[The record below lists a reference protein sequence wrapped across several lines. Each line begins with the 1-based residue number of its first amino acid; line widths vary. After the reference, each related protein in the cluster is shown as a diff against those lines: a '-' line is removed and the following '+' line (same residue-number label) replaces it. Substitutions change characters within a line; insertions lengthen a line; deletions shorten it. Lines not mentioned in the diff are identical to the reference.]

1 MPERKIEKATIF
13 LFIDPAG
20 GTDYS
25 NVVCLENFSFSRSVA
40 TVDASTICGPDSSP
54 GDITGSVNMAGQ
66 TFLEPDSG
74 KISAPDLFDLIEN
87 KETFSWKISPA
98 VPVNGDMI
106 KTGNGYFSSYQE
118 DYNFSDNGKFSATI
132 SIAGNVTQTIEGES

>member
-1 MPERKIEKATIF
+1 MPRKIEKASIF
-13 LFIDPAG
+13 LFIDPAS

-25 NVVCLENFSFSRSVA
+25 NVVCLENFSFSRSVG

-54 GDITGSVNMAGQ
+54 GDITGAINHSGQ
-66 TFLEPDSG
+66 TFLDPVSG
-74 KISAPDLFDLIEN
+74 EISAPDLFTLIEN

-98 VPVNGDMI
+98 VPVAGDMI
-106 KTGNGYFSSYQE
+106 KTGNGYYSSYQE
-118 DYNFSDNGKFSATI
+118 DYNFTDNGKFSGTI